1 MLPEIDRLLEV
12 PPDAMHAEYVACLS
26 TLGTMVR
33 AEMPNGENIIGRAV
47 AVEPDGQLV
56 VLDDCAVSHR
66 INTADVVHLR
76 PATD

>member
-1 MLPEIDRLLEV
+1 
-12 PPDAMHAEYVACLS
+12 
-26 TLGTMVR
+26 MVR